1 MEEEGSLLE
10 AVGIVVSLLF
20 FALVCVGG
28 YFGMQAYN
36 QGIANTKASLK
47 KRGYTLTEDG
57 MQVKTEHRSS
67 TVSEQTDAMNLGI
80 RRLWKNTKFN
90 VPPILAGTGLS
101 GSKHDKNKDE
111 WEQKHGPK
119 KKYL

>member
-36 QGIANTKASLK
+36 QGIAA
-47 KRGYTLTEDG
+47 GYTLTEDG

-111 WEQKHGPK
+111 WETEASALYGPK